1 VAGAALATAD
11 FASADLVAFFGG
23 LVGTGLLL
31 ASLLLLLLLLSLL
44 DFAAAAL
51 VAFFDGLV
59 GTGLPLDFAAA
70 DLVAFF
76 VGLVGTGMLLALLLL
91 QSSLLF
97 SLLLVL
103 LLLKLVADLTGGA
116 WEAALN
122 CGEEFCELCVC
133 TSGRSNC
140 WPFMLM
146 LSSSCADPLPL
157 CCRSEPSSSCA
168 DPLPLCCRSEP
179 SACRTAE
186 VKWKEQSTTW
196 GAGG

>member
-31 ASLLLLLLLLSLL
+31 ASLLLLLLLLS
-44 DFAAAAL
+44 
-51 VAFFDGLV
+51 
-59 GTGLPLDFAAA
+59 PLDFAAA

-140 WPFMLM
+140 
-146 LSSSCADPLPL
+146 
-157 CCRSEPSSSCA
+157 
-168 DPLPLCCRSEP
+168 
-179 SACRTAE
+179 
-186 VKWKEQSTTW
+186 
-196 GAGG
+196 

>member
-23 LVGTGLLL
+23 LVGT
-31 ASLLLLLLLLSLL
+31 SLLLLLLLLSLL

-140 WPFMLM
+140 
-146 LSSSCADPLPL
+146 
-157 CCRSEPSSSCA
+157 
-168 DPLPLCCRSEP
+168 
-179 SACRTAE
+179 
-186 VKWKEQSTTW
+186 
-196 GAGG
+196 